1 MHTLWTRVAQTRG
14 TCACPQ
20 CVHSVHGLGRR
31 ATASATQRIPKYLTS
46 STLFYSGVF
55 AAAATWDAGAKKQR
69 REQWDRA
76 IADVKHELGRARD
89 NVARGSHDARPED
102 DAHTAPATTPLT
114 PDAFDDIAPQKGRLL
129 WPTNAGPELMVHRLP
144 PESIY
149 ATGDRKSRSELRRWS
164 PKKLETVMLSVD
176 AIQLQIFIEL
186 QANRTRSGRQAASA
200 AVPVEYRDKMFL
212 PIPELKGSLYGKME
226 DLDRIT
232 ETDPDLTG
240 WRRSP
245 EDVPLSS
252 YHQDDNGMF
261 HDTARQLNSCLQDLF
276 RKQGHQTATVPAL
289 LAKIAY
295 NLSISSAPPNIE
307 TYNTLL
313 LGLSEVKKYQLV
325 DRVIGSMR
333 RTHMRPNEVT
343 NAAVLNHF
351 TTTNNAADFVTRVE
365 LMRGKYCGLALA
377 RPDIH
382 INEAGAARLRRV
394 EREGKEDKVIQL
406 PYPTPNVFG
415 ALIRGVL
422 RFSGFDTALSIC
434 KGMGHEGWGLCLS
447 GLTPLLE
454 HCADY
459 GDWTSGLAIWGQIQ
473 ALRLRSLQRHAEQRG
488 ESEKVPMT
496 AFAAMVRL
504 CSKAGQKGV
513 FEEIWAQ
520 ALRAHEG
527 AARKLVE
534 LVKVQNEAAARAW
547 ADRPAAALV
556 AGEQSNNPVEDV
568 VDDAVVNVNSPRGSA
583 VAHDQD
589 ARPVNVMREVQMSQA
604 STASDKS
611 ARREPAKSVTTRST
625 TASEAAPSIPPVLL
639 QEQLDGLLPAGLEL
653 EDYELRERPMSMYG

>member
-20 CVHSVHGLGRR
+20 CIHSVHGLGRR

-76 IADVKHELGRARD
+76 IADVKQELGRAQED
-89 NVARGSHDARPED
+89 VAQEAHHTRSKD
-102 DAHTAPATTPLT
+102 DAHAAHTTIPLT
-114 PDAFDDIAPQKGRLL
+114 PDAFEDIAPQKYRSL
-129 WPTNAGPELMVHRLP
+129 WPTNTGPELMVHRLP

-176 AIQLQIFIEL
+176 ALQLQIFLEL
-186 QANRTRSGRQAASA
+186 QRSRTRNGRQAASA
-200 AVPVEYRDKMFL
+200 AVPLEYRDKMFL
-212 PIPELKGSLYGKME
+212 PTPELK
-226 DLDRIT
+226 
-232 ETDPDLTG
+232 
-240 WRRSP
+240 
-245 EDVPLSS
+245 
-252 YHQDDNGMF
+252 
-261 HDTARQLNSCLQDLF
+261 DLF
-276 RKQGHQTATVPAL
+276 RKQGHQTDTVPAL

-313 LGLSEVKKYQLV
+313 LGLSKVKQYPLV
-325 DRVIGSMR
+325 DRIIGSMR
-333 RTHMRPNEVT
+333 KTHMRPNEVT
-343 NAAVLNHF
+343 NAAVLSHF
-351 TTTNNAADFVTRVE
+351 TTTNNAAGFVTRVE

-394 EREGKEDKVIQL
+394 QREGKEDKVIQL
-406 PYPTPNVFG
+406 PYPTPKVFD
-415 ALIRGVL
+415 ALIRGVMK
-422 RFSGFDTALSIC
+422 FSGFDTALSIC

-459 GDWTSGLAIWGQIQ
+459 GHWTSGLAIWGQIQ
-473 ALRLRSLQRHAEQRG
+473 ALRLRSLQRHADRRG

-496 AFAAMVRL
+496 AFAAMIRL
-504 CSKAGQKGV
+504 CSKAGQKGI

-520 ALRAHEG
+520 ALRADAG
-527 AARKLVE
+527 SARALVQ
-534 LVKVQNEAAARAW
+534 LVKAQNEAAARAW
-547 ADRPAAALV
+547 AERPAAETL
-556 AGEQSNNPVEDV
+556 EHQETDKPVGGAIEHAV
-568 VDDAVVNVNSPRGSA
+568 VDANAPEGLSVV
-583 VAHDQD
+583 HDQVVS
-589 ARPVNVMREVQMSQA
+589 PVSVLREVRTSQA
-604 STASDKS
+604 SAAPDQTAQHAPVEQKI
-611 ARREPAKSVTTRST
+611 T
-625 TASEAAPSIPPVLL
+625 TASSATPSRPTVLL
-639 QEQLDGLLPAGLEL
+639 REQLDGLLPAGLEL

>member
-1 MHTLWTRVAQTRG
+1 MHTLWTRVAQTR
-14 TCACPQ
+14 
-20 CVHSVHGLGRR
+20 VHGLGRR

-46 STLFYSGVF
+46 STLFYSGIF

-76 IADVKHELGRARD
+76 IADVKQELGRAQED
-89 NVARGSHDARPED
+89 VAQEAHHTRSKD
-102 DAHTAPATTPLT
+102 DAHAAHTTIPLT
-114 PDAFDDIAPQKGRLL
+114 PDAFEDIAPQKYRSL
-129 WPTNAGPELMVHRLP
+129 WPTNTGPELMVHRLP

-176 AIQLQIFIEL
+176 ALQLQIFLEL
-186 QANRTRSGRQAASA
+186 QRSRTRNGRQAASA
-200 AVPVEYRDKMFL
+200 AVPLEYRDKMFL
-212 PIPELKGSLYGKME
+212 PTPELKVCLYGKME

-240 WRRSP
+240 WKRSP
-245 EDVPLSS
+245 DDIPLSS
-252 YHQDDNGMF
+252 YHQDGNGMF
-261 HDTARQLNSCLQDLF
+261 HDTTRLLNSCLQDLF
-276 RKQGHQTATVPAL
+276 RKQGHQTDTVPAL

-313 LGLSEVKKYQLV
+313 LGLSKVKQYPLV
-325 DRVIGSMR
+325 DRIIGSMR
-333 RTHMRPNEVT
+333 KTHMRPNEVT
-343 NAAVLNHF
+343 NAAVLSHF
-351 TTTNNAADFVTRVE
+351 TTTNNAAGFVTRVE

-406 PYPTPNVFG
+406 PYPTPKVFD
-415 ALIRGVL
+415 ALIRGVMK
-422 RFSGFDTALSIC
+422 FSGFDTARSIC

-473 ALRLRSLQRHAEQRG
+473 ALRLRSLQRHADRRG

-496 AFAAMVRL
+496 AFAAMIRL

-520 ALRAHEG
+520 ALRADAG
-527 AARKLVE
+527 SARALVQ
-534 LVKVQNEAAARAW
+534 LVKAQNEAAARAW
-547 ADRPAAALV
+547 AERPAAETL
-556 AGEQSNNPVEDV
+556 EHQETDKPVGGAIEYAV
-568 VDDAVVNVNSPRGSA
+568 VDANAPEGLSVV
-583 VAHDQD
+583 HDQVVS
-589 ARPVNVMREVQMSQA
+589 PVSVLREVRTSQA
-604 STASDKS
+604 SAAPDETAQHAPVEQKI
-611 ARREPAKSVTTRST
+611 T
-625 TASEAAPSIPPVLL
+625 TASSATPSRPTVLL
-639 QEQLDGLLPAGLEL
+639 REQLDGLLPAGLEL

>member
-89 NVARGSHDARPED
+89 NVARGSHNARPED

-114 PDAFDDIAPQKGRLL
+114 PDAFDDIAPQKGRSL
-129 WPTNAGPELMVHRLP
+129 WPTNTGPELMVHRLP

-149 ATGDRKSRSELRRWS
+149 ATGDPQITFRATEVESEEAGDL
-164 PKKLETVMLSVD
+164 
-176 AIQLQIFIEL
+176 
-186 QANRTRSGRQAASA
+186 
-200 AVPVEYRDKMFL
+200 PVEYRDKMFL
-212 PIPELKGSLYGKME
+212 PIPELKVSLYGKME

-232 ETDPDLTG
+232 ETDADLTG

-307 TYNTLL
+307 TYNTLI

-382 INEAGAARLRRV
+382 INEAGVARLRRV

-473 ALRLRSLQRHAEQRG
+473 ALRLRSLQRHAERRG

-504 CSKAGQKGV
+504 CSKAGQKDV
-513 FEEIWAQ
+513 FEEIWAH

-527 AARKLVE
+527 SARKLVE

-547 ADRPAAALV
+547 AERPAAGLI
-556 AGEQSNNPVEDV
+556 GDEQGNKPVGNA
-568 VDDAVVNVNSPRGSA
+568 VDDAVVNANSPKGPA

-589 ARPVNVMREVQMSQA
+589 VAPVSVLREVQTSRA
-604 STASDKS
+604 STALDKS
-611 ARREPAKSVTTRST
+611 ARREPATSVTTRST
-625 TASEAAPSIPPVLL
+625 TALEAAPSTRPALL
-639 QEQLDGLLPAGLEL
+639 REQLDGLLPAGLEL

>member
-1 MHTLWTRVAQTRG
+1 
-14 TCACPQ
+14 
-20 CVHSVHGLGRR
+20 
-31 ATASATQRIPKYLTS
+31 
-46 STLFYSGVF
+46 
-55 AAAATWDAGAKKQR
+55 
-69 REQWDRA
+69 
-76 IADVKHELGRARD
+76 
-89 NVARGSHDARPED
+89 
-102 DAHTAPATTPLT
+102 
-114 PDAFDDIAPQKGRLL
+114 
-129 WPTNAGPELMVHRLP
+129 MVHRLP

-200 AVPVEYRDKMFL
+200 AVPIEYRDKMFL
-212 PIPELKGSLYGKME
+212 PIPELKVFLYGKMA

-377 RPDIH
+377 RPNIH

-406 PYPTPNVFG
+406 PYPTPNVFC

-422 RFSGFDTALSIC
+422 KFSGFDTALSIC

-473 ALRLRSLQRHAEQRG
+473 ALRLRSLQRHAERRG

-527 AARKLVE
+527 SARKLVE

-547 ADRPAAALV
+547 ADRPAAASLE
-556 AGEQSNNPVEDV
+556 GEQSNKRVGNAVE
-568 VDDAVVNVNSPRGSA
+568 DAVVDASVSKSLS
-583 VAHDQD
+583 VAHDEIVT
-589 ARPVNVMREVQMSQA
+589 PVSVLREVETSQA
-604 STASDKS
+604 SPAPDMS
-611 ARREPAKSVTTRST
+611 ARHDPVEHRITTSSSATPPR
-625 TASEAAPSIPPVLL
+625 PPVLL
-639 QEQLDGLLPAGLEL
+639 REQLDGLLPAGLEL